1 MEVEY
6 SLNSD
11 DSQSETCSYQEAHIG
26 QEESDVPPSSSL
38 PASTRCLIVTFEL
51 RLKIFRLVNDTFTE
65 VSKKKTLLA
74 LALTCKS
81 FTGLALDLLWQ
92 DLRGLAPLIRCL
104 PQSLWKVTGKLEF
117 QRTMTF
123 DDWSIFCKYNHR
135 VRSLDTAVHEVVH
148 LPLDIEIWRA
158 FSCPPFSLPLLPN
171 LISLTWREYNETF
184 LYVYLF
190 VTPKLKTLDMS
201 RKGPGIS
208 TFGLCEQSMLSCISM
223 LCPSVSH
230 CRFLFCGEDT
240 STALQSWSHLKSV
253 KTEQISEAAILHL
266 SNLPS
271 LRVLVFKLPPIPI
284 SANTQKLLQRS
295 VFCAIE
301 ELGIECEG
309 SPTLLDAFFEK
320 LRVAPKVISCIVT
333 DGMGSIL
340 ALPALISRISNT
352 CAHSSLEQVRL
363 RISEL
368 DMDPDASIGAAA
380 FQPLFAF
387 RNLRRLDVE
396 TDCSVQLNDAVLLQ
410 MAKAW
415 PLLERLFFHPYYFH
429 LSHDVTPHAFVSLLQ
444 HCPCL
449 VSISVFVNWSTI
461 DGCDIPPVIPYQ
473 GFAHKALSQAS
484 FGNPRICHPTRI
496 AAFISAI
503 APNVKSI
510 GVWDSDFYNGH
521 PDLEKYLSR
530 WNLVDHLVKSFS
542 MVREQERRTKLN
554 GDGGGDEGSYDH
566 FGVVQLAQETES
578 GEATVGGGGES
589 SEGDSDGDSG
599 SGDEYVPYEE
609 QVTSEEELMF

>member
-11 DSQSETCSYQEAHIG
+11 DSQCETCSHQEAHIG
-26 QEESDVPPSSSL
+26 QEENDVPPSSSL
-38 PASTRCLIVTFEL
+38 PASTRLIGIFEL
-51 RLKIFRLVNDTFTE
+51 RWKIFQLVHGTFTE
-65 VSKKKTLLA
+65 VSKNKTLLT
-74 LALTCKS
+74 LALTCKL
-81 FTGLALDLLWQ
+81 FTGPALDLLWQ

-135 VRSLDTAVHEVVH
+135 VRSLNLIAYGIVQ
-148 LPLDIEIWRA
+148 PQLDIEIWRTL
-158 FSCPPFSLPLLPN
+158 SCPPFSLPLLPN
-171 LISLTWREYNETF
+171 LISLTWRVYNETF

-190 VTPKLKTLDMS
+190 VTPKLMTLDMS
-201 RKGPGIS
+201 RMDPGIS
-208 TFGLCEQSMLSCISM
+208 TLGLSEQSMLSCISM

-230 CRFLFCGEDT
+230 FRSLFCGGDT

-271 LRVLVFKLPPIPI
+271 LRVLYFKLPSIPI

-301 ELGIECEG
+301 ELGVECEE
-309 SPTLLDAFFEK
+309 SLALLDAFFEK
-320 LRVAPKVISCIVT
+320 LCVAPKVISCVVP
-333 DGMGSIL
+333 DGVGSIL
-340 ALPALISRISNT
+340 ALPALISRLSNT

-363 RISEL
+363 NISEL
-368 DMDPDASIGAAA
+368 EMDPDASIGAAA

-396 TDCSVQLNDAVLLQ
+396 TDCNVRLNDAVLLQ

-415 PLLERLFFHPYYFH
+415 PLLERLIFHPYYWH
-429 LSHDVTPHAFVSLLQ
+429 VGDDVTPHAFVSLLQ

-449 VSISVFVNWSTI
+449 VSVSVFVDWSTI
-461 DGCDIPPVIPYQ
+461 DRRDISPVIPYQ
-473 GFAHKALSQAS
+473 GFAHKALSEVS
-484 FGNPRICHPTRI
+484 FGTPRIRHPTRI

-510 GVWDSDFYNGH
+510 AAWHFDFYDED
-521 PDLEKYLSR
+521 PDLEKYSVR
-530 WNLVDHLVKSFS
+530 WKLVDHLVKSFS

-554 GDGGGDEGSYDH
+554 GDAGGDEEFRGSYDH
-566 FGVVQLAQETES
+566 YGVVQPAQETEN

-589 SEGDSDGDSG
+589 SEEDSG
-599 SGDEYVPYEE
+599 SGDEYVPFEE
-609 QVTSEEELMF
+609 QATEEE